1 MLFNG
6 LYPKNTVFFDLLDRE
21 VDSAVRVA
29 ALFKELI
36 IKGEILE
43 AGRENMRD
51 LEHEGDKLAYA
62 IIDRLNKTFVTPFD
76 REDIHSLAKK
86 IDDINDMMN
95 GIIRRM
101 KVYRVKKVN
110 EKLKEFANLI
120 GESVRAVSCAV
131 HGLRDKKNRAEALKC
146 CVDIGRLESDGDK
159 LRDRALTELFDNEK
173 DAIEILKWKE
183 IYQDAETVLD
193 ICKVVGH
200 TVEAI
205 LVKQA

>member
-1 MLFNG
+1 MLLNNLFPRN
-6 LYPKNTVFFDLLDRE
+6 VDFFDILDME
-21 VDSAVRVA
+21 IETVVQA
-29 ALFKELI
+29 ASLFKALVSRGGI
-36 IKGEILE
+36 DDK
-43 AGRENMRD
+43 GREQIRD
-51 LEHEGDKLAYA
+51 IEHEGDKLAYS

-86 IDDINDMMN
+86 IDDINDMLN

-101 KVYRVKKVN
+101 KVYRVRAINPV
-110 EKLKEFANLI
+110 LVEFSGLI
-120 GESVRAVSCAV
+120 QESVNGLSCAI
-131 HGLRDKKNRAEALKC
+131 HGLRDKKGGNNVLKSC
-146 CVDIGRLESDGDK
+146 MDVGRLESAGDK

-173 DAIEILKWKE
+173 DAIEIIKWKE

-193 ICKVVGH
+193 ICKVVAH